1 MPVRP
6 LSSRAGSVYGR
17 AVSAFGSD
25 SGGLAMKQL
34 SGHDASFLYMETPR
48 APMSGGGLNIYD
60 PSTAP
65 GGRVT
70 FKGILGHFESRL
82 HLAKSFR
89 EKLAYV
95 PFGLDHPWW
104 VEDRDFDL
112 EYHIRH
118 IALPKPGDWRQLCI
132 QTARLISRPLD
143 MARPL
148 WEVYVIE
155 GLDNVEGVPPGSF
168 ALVSVGHHA
177 SMDGVSGMEMTTATH
192 DLSADVEPPAP
203 PAEPWTPDREPTPWE
218 LLTRASVNNLRSPAH
233 MTRVVGRTVRGLG
246 RLPGPL
252 ARREAAL
259 PPRNVV
265 RTRFNATVSAHRVL
279 EGCRF
284 DFATVRRM
292 KEAIPGATVN
302 DAVLTIV
309 GGALRMYLDSKGE
322 LPDEPLVVMAPV
334 SVRDEAER
342 GTAGNQ
348 VSAMFVSLRTD
359 IEDPVKRLA
368 AVHDS
373 TTKSKALNNAIGAK
387 TLTEIT
393 TLVPGQLAGLAARTS
408 SRLGMANRTNPPYNT
423 VVTNIPGPRVPL
435 YLAGAQLVAMF
446 GFGMIHDGMGL
457 MHVVNSY
464 LDDLVV
470 SVTSDREMM
479 PDPAFYAE
487 CLTDSFN
494 AFAQGV
500 R

>member
-1 MPVRP
+1 
-6 LSSRAGSVYGR
+6 
-17 AVSAFGSD
+17 
-25 SGGLAMKQL
+25 MKQL
-34 SGHDASFLYMETPR
+34 SGHDASFLYLETPN

-65 GGRVT
+65 GGKVT
-70 FKGILGHFESRL
+70 FKGILRHFESRL
-82 HLAKSFR
+82 DLAKSFR

-104 VEDRDFDL
+104 VEDKDFDL

-132 QTARLISRPLD
+132 QAARLISRPLD
-143 MARPL
+143 MSRPL

-168 ALVSVGHHA
+168 ALLSVGHHA
-177 SMDGVSGMEMTTATH
+177 SMDGVSGMEMTTAIH
-192 DLSADVEPPAP
+192 DQSPDAEPPPP
-203 PAEPWTPDREPTPWE
+203 PAQPWKPDREPSTWE
-218 LLTRASVNNLRSPAH
+218 LLARASENNLRSPAH
-233 MTRVVGRTVRGLG
+233 MARVAGRTVRGLG

-252 ARREAAL
+252 VRREAAL
-259 PPRNVV
+259 PPRGVV
-265 RTRFNATVSAHRVL
+265 RTRFNGTVSPHRVV

-292 KEAIPGATVN
+292 KAAVPGATVN

-309 GGALRMYLDSKGE
+309 GGALRSYLDAKGE
-322 LPDEPLVVMAPV
+322 LPEEPLVVMAPV
-334 SVRDEAER
+334 SVRTEGER

-348 VSAMFVSLRTD
+348 VSAMFVSLSTD
-359 IEDPVKRLA
+359 IDDPLERLG
-368 AVHDS
+368 AVHES

-393 TLVPGQLAGLAARTS
+393 TLVPGQLAGLAARMS

-435 YLAGAQLVAMF
+435 YMAGAQLVVMY
-446 GFGMIHDGMGL
+446 GFGMVHDGMGL

-470 SVTSDREMM
+470 SITSDREMM

-487 CLTDSFN
+487 CLTDSFD
-494 AFAQGV
+494 ALSTAT
-500 R
+500 